1 MELLFVRLYK
11 AAHKK
16 LICTCTV
23 GAPIEAGIY
32 SYKTLSGATQITG
45 DPAFS
50 IVASDNTLNIKF
62 IYLQCVVVSHNEIW
76 YYKVLPAGNSHLLLG
91 LLGRVDKLQ
100 IKPRKKFWG
109 FNRIRTHDLR
119 DTGVMLYRLSYEA
132 SPEAGQMRVQFIPQ
146 FTHDLYPIHFTS
158 VSLFV
163 EENKVLVWKACIRW
177 KPWRKEKDKS
187 LTESINTSTCKSVLN
202 KMCTNVLSM
211 RLTKFWVLSMK

>member
-62 IYLQCVVVSHNEIW
+62 IYLQCVVVSHNEI
-76 YYKVLPAGNSHLLLG
+76 
-91 LLGRVDKLQ
+91 
-100 IKPRKKFWG
+100 
-109 FNRIRTHDLR
+109 
-119 DTGVMLYRLSYEA
+119 
-132 SPEAGQMRVQFIPQ
+132 
-146 FTHDLYPIHFTS
+146 
-158 VSLFV
+158 
-163 EENKVLVWKACIRW
+163 
-177 KPWRKEKDKS
+177 
-187 LTESINTSTCKSVLN
+187 
-202 KMCTNVLSM
+202 
-211 RLTKFWVLSMK
+211 